1 MTLMRETPK
10 DHGLLLDHDPRG
22 NRRLSVTLAGKSHRS
37 NGRRLQYAT
46 GTLYQ
51 RCLQHVSA
59 ILWNHH
65 GQRLQPQ
72 EEAGR
77 QYHPITEE
85 AAVQIRLLLDAVDGT
100 EKPDKAE
107 RLARAI
113 ADLHP
118 CESSWWYACPQKPQ
132 PTPPSAGRPD
142 ADVCV
147 TVPLAEC
154 NYGVG
159 LEHLESATNGH
170 LH

>member
-22 NRRLSVTLAGKSHRS
+22 DRRLSVTLAGKSPRR

-46 GTLYQ
+46 GRLYLS
-51 RCLQHVSA
+51 CWQHVST
-59 ILWNHH
+59 ILWRHH
-65 GQRLQPQ
+65 GQRLSPP

-85 AAVQIRLLLDAVDGT
+85 AAVQIRLLLDAVAGT
-100 EKPDKAE
+100 KRADQAE

-118 CESSWWYACPQKPQ
+118 CESSWWYACHKNRN
-132 PTPPSAGRPD
+132 RPRRVLD
-142 ADVCV
+142 AL
-147 TVPLAEC
+147 TLL
-154 NYGVG
+154 YG
-159 LEHLESATNGH
+159 
-170 LH
+170 

>member
-22 NRRLSVTLAGKSHRS
+22 NRRLSITLAGKSHRS

-51 RCLQHVSA
+51 RCFQHVSA

-100 EKPDKAE
+100 QRARQGGTAGPAPSPTCTPVKAAGGTPAT
-107 RLARAI
+107 RTATAP
-113 ADLHP
+113 A
-118 CESSWWYACPQKPQ
+118 ACW
-132 PTPPSAGRPD
+132 TPWR
-142 ADVCV
+142 
-147 TVPLAEC
+147 
-154 NYGVG
+154 
-159 LEHLESATNGH
+159 
-170 LH
+170 

>member
-22 NRRLSVTLAGKSHRS
+22 NRRLSVTLAGKSPRK

-51 RCLQHVSA
+51 RCVQHVST

-85 AAVQIRLLLDAVDGT
+85 AAVQIRLLLEAVTST
-100 EKPDKAE
+100 ERADKAE
-107 RLARAI
+107 RLARAV

-118 CESSWWYACPQKPQ
+118 CESSWWYACHKNRN
-132 PTPPSAGRPD
+132 RPRRVLD
-142 ADVCV
+142 AL
-147 TVPLAEC
+147 TLMYA
-154 NYGVG
+154 
-159 LEHLESATNGH
+159 
-170 LH
+170 